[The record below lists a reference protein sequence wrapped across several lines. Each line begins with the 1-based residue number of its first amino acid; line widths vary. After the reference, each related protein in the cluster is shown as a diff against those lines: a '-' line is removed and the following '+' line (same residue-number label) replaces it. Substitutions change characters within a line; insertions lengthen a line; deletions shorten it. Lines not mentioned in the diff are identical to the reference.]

1 MYSLYIASIDI
12 HKNIVYTIITVKGR
26 EATEKGGGA
35 HEVPGMAEA
44 HQRAK
49 AESL

>member
-1 MYSLYIASIDI
+1 MY
-12 HKNIVYTIITVKGR
+12 NIITVREK
-26 EATEKGGGA
+26 EATKKGGGA
-35 HEVPGMAEA
+35 HEVPGMAKA